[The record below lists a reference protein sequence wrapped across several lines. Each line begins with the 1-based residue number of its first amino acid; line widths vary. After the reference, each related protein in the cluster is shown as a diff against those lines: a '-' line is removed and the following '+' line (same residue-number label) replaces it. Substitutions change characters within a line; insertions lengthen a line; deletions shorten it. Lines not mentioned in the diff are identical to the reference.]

1 MQSSALHQ
9 HFDVRACNTCV
20 QHKTAHHQP
29 RLYVHNLDHPNVNT
43 QKMLE
48 QPQSPPPRTPPPITQ
63 SQEFKFSS
71 EERVKLHK
79 QIIDPARRSRMS
91 EAEREKL
98 VRDEGV
104 VTNSAIM

>member
-1 MQSSALHQ
+1 
-9 HFDVRACNTCV
+9 
-20 QHKTAHHQP
+20 
-29 RLYVHNLDHPNVNT
+29 
-43 QKMLE
+43 
-48 QPQSPPPRTPPPITQ
+48 
-63 SQEFKFSS
+63 
-71 EERVKLHK
+71 VKLHK